1 MPTPILTIV
10 ADVLYSP
17 DGDVVDGRLYITNSS
32 SFISPDGYEVPEG
45 TTLAVP
51 VLDGVFSIG
60 LIPNINATPS
70 GTSYFVK
77 YQVSSQWFVETW
89 IVPQIPNPCKLSDVR
104 ALRAPIPAAMIPI
117 IQVLPPSDAIPGE
130 ALIWTS
136 QGWQTSATVGSFTP
150 FSLITTETNSTA
162 TMTVK
167 AGASIIPDAL
177 DPGIIDATE
186 VNGIDIRAIGP
197 LVQGQVAIVQ
207 PDLSVAFADPL
218 VQGLFPVNTA
228 VGGINPILVAGSD
241 GTLMR
246 NLLTDSSGRLQ
257 TAVTGTVTVVQTT
270 GSNLHVNVD
279 NFPSVGSDVT
289 IVGPVDGSGNVKVV
303 LQNLPDPLPVDGT
316 VDVGNFPSSFE
327 VSNFPA
333 TQPVS
338 IAGTVDVAF
347 VAPQHVIVDNTP
359 SSDVQIVGPVDGSGY
374 VATVVKNL
382 PSNQNVTVTG
392 TATTQD
398 NADGTPAGVVQPS
411 KAIQIA
417 GWDGSN
423 FNVPKVDTNGNLF
436 VTPSTA
442 FVPGFVPDRQVAA
455 SISSTQTVPIS
466 TEGASSVVFMIRG
479 VWTGT
484 IVFESSVD
492 GIHWEPVYA
501 FPQVID
507 GIPLGTAGTQV
518 SGGFA
523 EDCQW
528 VVPVGGYQQFRL
540 RGNSVLTGD
549 ADVVIEA
556 GAGVNAVQVMS
567 QSGANFHVTVDNG
580 SELIVAAI
588 LPNPAA
594 PTTQV
599 QAMADQFG
607 RQAVLLNSVR
617 QLVGKAAL
625 SSSATILATF
635 IPAAGAGVYTDI
647 TTFVVTNTTS
657 LATVV
662 SLSDGTV
669 LHEFALAADGGIV
682 INFPTPLSA
691 TSTNIPW
698 KISNTAGALL
708 KYNAIYVRNM

>member
-1 MPTPILTIV
+1 
-10 ADVLYSP
+10 
-17 DGDVVDGRLYITNSS
+17 
-32 SFISPDGYEVPEG
+32 
-45 TTLAVP
+45 
-51 VLDGVFSIG
+51 
-60 LIPNINATPS
+60 
-70 GTSYFVK
+70 
-77 YQVSSQWFVETW
+77 
-89 IVPQIPNPCKLSDVR
+89 
-104 ALRAPIPAAMIPI
+104 
-117 IQVLPPSDAIPGE
+117 
-130 ALIWTS
+130 
-136 QGWQTSATVGSFTP
+136 
-150 FSLITTETNSTA
+150 TNSTA

-186 VNGIDIRAIGP
+186 VNAIDIHAIGP

-228 VGGINPILVAGSD
+228 VSGINPILVAGSD

-492 GIHWEPVYA
+492 GIHWEPVFA
-501 FPQVID
+501 LPQVID
-507 GIPLGTAGTQV
+507 GIPAGTATTQV
-518 SGGFA
+518 NGGFA

-528 VVPVGGYQQFRL
+528 VVPVGGYKFFQL

-607 RQAVLLNSVR
+607 RQVVLL
-617 QLVGKAAL
+617 
-625 SSSATILATF
+625 
-635 IPAAGAGVYTDI
+635 
-647 TTFVVTNTTS
+647 
-657 LATVV
+657 
-662 SLSDGTV
+662 
-669 LHEFALAADGGIV
+669 
-682 INFPTPLSA
+682 
-691 TSTNIPW
+691 
-698 KISNTAGALL
+698 
-708 KYNAIYVRNM
+708 